1 MPHKL
6 SRKERDQ
13 AIKVYAQHFHFNG
26 GIRKDLPEFNKVL
39 YENVGIRTRAS
50 KVVKL
55 LGY

>member
-1 MPHKL
+1 MAHKL

-13 AIKVYAQHFHFNG
+13 AIKVYAQHFHFMG
-26 GIRKDLPEFNKVL
+26 GISKDLPEFNKVL
-39 YENVGIRTRAS
+39 YENVGIRTTKA